1 MKFTEK
7 AYVSTKEI
15 LATKNF
21 EAIGVM
27 VDDAG
32 IAAGPNGLKIV
43 PAGTVVGGKT
53 KPVLTNDTEP
63 VHKKE
68 DGLAEGVLLT
78 DVDVTHGAAVGTMVI
93 RGQIDLAKLPAAPN
107 ALSVTALA
115 SRILF
120 IK

>member
-7 AYVSTKEI
+7 KYLSEKEI
-15 LATKNF
+15 LATKNY
-21 EAIGVM
+21 EALGVM

-32 IAAGPNGLKIV
+32 IVAVNGLKIV

-53 KPVLTNDTEP
+53 KPTLINLQEP
-63 VHKKE
+63 VHKKV
-68 DGLAEGVLLT
+68 DALAEGVLLH
-78 DVDVTHGAAVGTMVI
+78 DVDVTYGPGVGTMVI
-93 RGQIDLAKLPAAPN
+93 RGNINLNNLPEAPN
-107 ALSVTALA
+107 ALSITVLD